1 MAIPSK
7 PLELKNFDVDELTD
21 DDVAL
26 FEKDGF
32 SAKGFKEFMARYS
45 NWTAAEVGGLK
56 LKELKVVAE
65 QIGET
70 IKGAAIPKENTPS

>member
-7 PLELKNFDVDELTD
+7 PLELTLDVDELTV

-32 SAKGFKEFMARYS
+32 SAKGFKEFMGRYS
-45 NWTAAEVGGLK
+45 NWTPAEVGGLK
-56 LKELKVVAE
+56 LKELKDVAE
-65 QIGET
+65 QIGERLKVT
-70 IKGAAIPKENTPS
+70 SIPKVNTPS